1 MAELNFDAESIEP
14 LGNFEPIPLGEY
26 LVVISSSE
34 IKETKGGKGKY
45 LQFTYD
51 VVDGE
56 YKNRKIF
63 DRLNIVNES
72 KPAQEMAQRALSAIC
87 RAVGILHPKNSED
100 LHDKP
105 LIVKVGIR
113 AAQGEYQASNV
124 VKGYKKADGSPVSE
138 TTEEKTQQTKGK
150 SKRPWEK

>member
-1 MAELNFDAESIEP
+1 MAELNFDAEKIEP

-34 IKETKGGKGKY
+34 IKETKEKKGKY

-51 VVDGE
+51 VIDGE
-56 YKNRKIF
+56 YKNRKVF

-72 KPAQEMAQRALSAIC
+72 ETSQEIAQRALSAIC
-87 RAVGILHPKNSED
+87 RAVGILHPKNSEE

-105 LIVKVGIR
+105 FMVKVGIR
-113 AAQGEYQASNV
+113 PAKGEYQASNI

-138 TTEEKTQQTKGK
+138 TTEEKIQSKGK
-150 SKRPWEK
+150 NKKPWEK

>member
-1 MAELNFDAESIEP
+1 MAELNFDAEKIEP
-14 LGNFEPIPLGEY
+14 IGNFEPIPLGEY

-34 IKETKGGKGKY
+34 IKETKEKKGKY

-51 VVDGE
+51 IIDGE
-56 YKNRKIF
+56 YKNRKVF

-72 KPAQEMAQRALSAIC
+72 EMAQEIAQRALSAIC
-87 RAVGILHPKNSED
+87 RAVGILHPKNSEE

-105 LIVKVGIR
+105 FLVKVGIR
-113 AAQGEYQASNV
+113 PAKGEYQASNV

-138 TTEEKTQQTKGK
+138 TTDEKTQQAKGK

>member
-1 MAELNFDAESIEP
+1 MAELNFDASSVEP

-26 LVVISSSE
+26 MVVISASE
-34 IKETKGGKGKY
+34 IKETKEKKGKY

-51 VVDGE
+51 IIEGE
-56 YKNRKIF
+56 YKNRKVF

-72 KPAQEMAQRALSAIC
+72 ETAQEIAQRALSAIC
-87 RAVGILHPKNSED
+87 RAVGILHPKNSEE

-105 LIVKVGIR
+105 FVVKVGIR
-113 AAQGEYQASNV
+113 PAKGEYQASNV

-138 TTEEKTQQTKGK
+138 TTEEKPKDKK

>member
-26 LVVISSSE
+26 MVVISASE
-34 IKETKGGKGKY
+34 IKETKEKKGKY

-51 VVDGE
+51 VIEGD
-56 YKNRKIF
+56 YKNRKLF
-63 DRLNIVNES
+63 DRLNIVNENET
-72 KPAQEMAQRALSAIC
+72 AQEIAQRSLSAIC
-87 RAVGILHPKNSED
+87 HAVGILHPKASEE

-113 AAQGEYQASNV
+113 PATGEYQASNV
-124 VKGYKKADGSPVSE
+124 IKAYKKADGTPVSE
-138 TTEEKTQQTKGK
+138 KKESEKPTKG
-150 SKRPWEK
+150 KRPWEK